1 VEVLIPSILHLENR
15 VTEKRLTMILR
26 YGLEKYAGSKMEFV
40 VIQTQVLGTIMSL
53 SNWKLRYTKN
63 GNEPIIIE
71 NIQVRNQ
78 TGRAMLKNVD
88 HMIETTISND
98 RKKNQLV
105 LAVAKYTQGMSVL
118 TIHQKLLLEEKEMFQ
133 DLMDEFFQLWVELF
147 ADEGITNY
155 IHMLGSGHLLYFLER
170 YDCLYM
176 YWQQGWEALNNTVT
190 AFIHQNSSR
199 RGKNSGENGDKTLI
213 FLLVRYILHDLLW
226 KTGEADK
233 FFRDLEN
240 NPQL

>member
-1 VEVLIPSILHLENR
+1 VEILIPSILHLENR

-26 YGLEKYAGSKMEFV
+26 YGLEKYTGSKMEFV

-155 IHMLGSGHLLYFLER
+155 IHMLGSGHLLYFLKK
-170 YDCLYM
+170 YDCL
-176 YWQQGWEALNNTVT
+176 
-190 AFIHQNSSR
+190 
-199 RGKNSGENGDKTLI
+199 
-213 FLLVRYILHDLLW
+213 
-226 KTGEADK
+226 
-233 FFRDLEN
+233 
-240 NPQL
+240 